1 MNKQNKKIKTTDAK
15 VSKVQIDALIKAYG
29 DLMKLLC
36 EGDIKNKDGKSPMML
51 NPVNYSF
58 LVGRADMLRSIL
70 TSLFA
75 IKKEY
80 IDELEERIRKEVT
93 PND

>member
-1 MNKQNKKIKTTDAK
+1 MNKQNKKIKITEAK
-15 VSKVQIDALIKAYG
+15 VSKVQIDALIQSYG
-29 DLMKLLC
+29 ELMKQLC
-36 EGDIKNKDGKSPMML
+36 EGDVKNENGQSPMML

-58 LVGRADMLRSIL
+58 LIGRADMLRSIL

-75 IKKEY
+75 IKKED

-93 PND
+93 QNG